1 MSCEYNTFNIIKP
14 LKLREMKRLLL
25 ILTCL
30 PMIGLGQ
37 SKYKLGDYT
46 KFTKNNIEFH
56 LQKPMY
62 PFERS
67 DESLSSQGNKNLVV
81 SFLTNKPSALQI
93 YATPVPAKFQEDAGD
108 FFNSAEQIKSFVDQL
123 YAPPIN
129 KVLEYRVVD
138 LNEKKFLEIIL
149 ISADIQKQINWIT
162 IYQNNLIN
170 ILGTTL
176 IKDFDETLPFIKDFY
191 KSIKIK

>member
-1 MSCEYNTFNIIKP
+1 
-14 LKLREMKRLLL
+14 
-25 ILTCL
+25 
-30 PMIGLGQ
+30 
-37 SKYKLGDYT
+37 
-46 KFTKNNIEFH
+46 
-56 LQKPMY
+56 MY

-67 DESLSSQGNKNLVV
+67 DESLSFQGNKNLVV

-93 YATPVPAKFQEDAGD
+93 YATPVPEKFQEDAGD

-129 KVLEYRVVD
+129 KVLEYRVVV
-138 LNEKKFLEIIL
+138 LNEIFFLEIIL

-162 IYQNNLIN
+162 IYKNNLIN

-176 IKDFDETLPFIKDFY
+176 IKDFDETLPFIKDFN

>member
-1 MSCEYNTFNIIKP
+1 
-14 LKLREMKRLLL
+14 MKRLLL

-129 KVLEYRVVD
+129 KVLEYRLVD
-138 LNEKKFLEIIL
+138 LNEKIFRDYINFN
-149 ISADIQKQINWIT
+149 DIQKQINWIT